1 MLSMK
6 EQDLSKLT
14 TDQLQTK
21 EKSLKSY
28 SIFILIA
35 MAIMLISGI
44 FLNIKMGSPIFT
56 FLPIAFLPIIIT
68 LSKQI
73 KSIKEELE
81 KRENSP
87 E

>member
-1 MLSMK
+1 MK

>member
-1 MLSMK
+1 MK

-14 TDQLQTK
+14 TGQLQTK